1 VLYYYYNGKEPNNFQ
16 GGERRWPM
24 AKEATFGQ
32 FFRKMR
38 ERHGLSLR
46 RFCVENNVDP
56 GNISKMERGL
66 LPPPQSREK
75 LEEYAAYLQ
84 IKEGSDDW
92 YEFFDLASAQS
103 GKIPQDLLN
112 DEDLVKKLPLVF
124 RTIRG
129 QKISVEKLDELAEV
143 IKKS

>member
-1 VLYYYYNGKEPNNFQ
+1 
-16 GGERRWPM
+16 M
-24 AKEATFGQ
+24 AKEAKFGQ

-143 IKKS
+143 INKS

>member
-1 VLYYYYNGKEPNNFQ
+1 
-16 GGERRWPM
+16 
-24 AKEATFGQ
+24 
-32 FFRKMR
+32 
-38 ERHGLSLR
+38 
-46 RFCVENNVDP
+46 
-56 GNISKMERGL
+56 
-66 LPPPQSREK
+66 
-75 LEEYAAYLQ
+75 LQ

-129 QKISVEKLDELAEV
+129 QKISAEKLDELAEV

>member
-1 VLYYYYNGKEPNNFQ
+1 
-16 GGERRWPM
+16 M

-38 ERHGLSLR
+38 ERHRLSLR

-56 GNISKMERGL
+56 GNISKLERGL

-129 QKISVEKLDELAEV
+129 QKISAEKLDELAEV